1 MVANNGQGGMRKDKQ
16 LAIVR
21 EELEALAQ
29 RIRANHQKAGQVA
42 SGRTLKSIRVDVS
55 GDEGTLYGR
64 AYFGVLET
72 GRRAGRVPRNFQQ
85 IILQWMKDKGVH
97 ADPIPYKRKASATWQ
112 PKYTAQERGD
122 RSLAGAIARKI
133 QTEGSSLYRSGGRT
147 DIYSN
152 EIPVTTER
160 ILQRLALVFSKD
172 IESETINY
180 ITLSKL

>member
-1 MVANNGQGGMRKDKQ
+1 MRDKTKAV
-16 LAIVR
+16 LL
-21 EELEALAQ
+21 EELNALAE
-29 RIRANHQKAGQVA
+29 RIKANHKNAGQVA
-42 SGRTLKSIRVDVS
+42 SGKTLRSIHVETS
-55 GDEGTLYGR
+55 EKNGTLYGR

-97 ADPIPYKRKASATWQ
+97 ADPIPYKRKPSARWR

-122 RSLAGAIARKI
+122 YSLAGAIATRIRKEG
-133 QTEGSSLYRSGGRT
+133 TELYRKGGRT
-147 DIYSN
+147 DIFSN

-180 ITLSKL
+180 ITLSRI